1 MSKLYTVMK
10 NNEKIKTARSLN
22 AAKEIADQEQAEVFC
37 DGECVYTASQ
47 AETQATQATPIQAE
61 PKAAEKPAE
70 KPTEN
75 VAEKPAIAEKP
86 VEKAA
91 TEAKPVAEKKV
102 MQEEPLLGVALQTKE
117 PQYDLYVLTS
127 LMNVRNKPSLDA
139 NVIRTMPKGS
149 IVHVLRIE
157 NDWLCIKNGSSEAF
171 IYYKGGEFAKKV
183 KINSQ

>member
-37 DGECVYTASQ
+37 DGECVYTAQQS
-47 AETQATQATPIQAE
+47 ATPIQAE
-61 PKAAEKPAE
+61 TKAAE

-75 VAEKPAIAEKP
+75 VAEKPDTEEKLKKVEKP
-86 VEKAA
+86 EEKLEEKAA
-91 TEAKPVAEKKV
+91 EEKAEKKV

-117 PQYDLYVLTS
+117 PQCECYVLTS

-149 IVHVLRIE
+149 IVHVLRIQ

-183 KINSQ
+183 NQQ

>member
-61 PKAAEKPAE
+61 TKAAEKPAE

-91 TEAKPVAEKKV
+91 TETKPVAEKKV

-117 PQYDLYVLTS
+117 PQCECYVLTS
-127 LMNVRNKPSLDA
+127 LMNVRAKPSFDA
-139 NVIRTMPKGS
+139 TAIRTMPKGS
-149 IVHVLRIE
+149 IVHVLRIQ

-171 IYYKGGEFAKKV
+171 IYYKGGEFAKQVNK
-183 KINSQ
+183 

>member
-47 AETQATQATPIQAE
+47 ATQATQATPIQAE
-61 PKAAEKPAE
+61 TKAAE

-75 VAEKPAIAEKP
+75 IAEKPAIAEKL

-91 TEAKPVAEKKV
+91 TETKPVAEKKV

-183 KINSQ
+183 HKQ

>member
-61 PKAAEKPAE
+61 PAEKPAE

-75 VAEKPAIAEKP
+75 IAEKPAIAEKP

-91 TEAKPVAEKKV
+91 TETKPVAEKKV

-127 LMNVRNKPSLDA
+127 LMNVRAKPSLDA
-139 NVIRTMPKGS
+139 TAIRTMPKGS
-149 IVHVLRIE
+149 IVHVLRIQ

-171 IYYKGGEFAKKV
+171 IYYKGGEFAKQVNK
-183 KINSQ
+183 

>member
-47 AETQATQATPIQAE
+47 AATQATPIQAE
-61 PKAAEKPAE
+61 TKAAEKPAE

-75 VAEKPAIAEKP
+75 VAEKPAIAEKS
-86 VEKAA
+86 VEKL
-91 TEAKPVAEKKV
+91 EEKAEKKV

-117 PQYDLYVLTS
+117 PQCECYVLTS

-149 IVHVLRIE
+149 IVHVLRIQ

-183 KINSQ
+183 NQQ

>member
-37 DGECVYTASQ
+37 DGECVYSPSQ
-47 AETQATQATPIQAE
+47 ATQATQATPIQAE
-61 PKAAEKPAE
+61 TKAAEKSEEKPAE

-86 VEKAA
+86 VEKL
-91 TEAKPVAEKKV
+91 EEKAEKKV

-149 IVHVLRIE
+149 IVHVLRIQ

-171 IYYKGGEFAKKV
+171 IYYKGGEFAKQVNK
-183 KINSQ
+183 

>member
-61 PKAAEKPAE
+61 PKAAEKSE
-70 KPTEN
+70 
-75 VAEKPAIAEKP
+75 EKPAIAEKP

-91 TEAKPVAEKKV
+91 TETKPVAEKKV

-117 PQYDLYVLTS
+117 PQCECYVLTS
-127 LMNVRNKPSLDA
+127 LMNVRAKPSFDA
-139 NVIRTMPKGS
+139 TAIRTMPKGS
-149 IVHVLRIE
+149 IVHVLRIQ
-157 NDWLCIKNGSSEAF
+157 NDWLCIKNGCSEAF
-171 IYYKGGEFAKKV
+171 IYYKGGEFAKQVNK
-183 KINSQ
+183 